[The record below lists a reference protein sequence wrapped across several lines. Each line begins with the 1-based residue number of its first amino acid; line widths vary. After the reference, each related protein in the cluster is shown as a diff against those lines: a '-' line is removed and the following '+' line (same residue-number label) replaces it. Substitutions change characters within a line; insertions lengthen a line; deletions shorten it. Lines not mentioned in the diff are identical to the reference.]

1 MVRGRGLRGAA
12 CDSVCF
18 TQSRAPARPP
28 ARLCSSG
35 KIPQA
40 LLCGACVLARVSTLP
55 GSE

>member
-28 ARLCSSG
+28 A
-35 KIPQA
+35 
-40 LLCGACVLARVSTLP
+40 LLCGACVLARVSVCPCSPALSDSGP
-55 GSE
+55 GL